1 MDNTAIDN
9 KRPKNVLLSL
19 FTIILWLI
27 SSVIG
32 FLLIIPILD
41 SITRIY
47 AAFWADPSPIGQA
60 FFLGVSIRNITL
72 FILAI
77 LLLIGTI
84 GGAEHHFRNMNTPTS
99 WHVMFITY
107 IILLTAFLLTISF

>member
-1 MDNTAIDN
+1 MENNSFND
-9 KRPKNVLLSL
+9 KLLSIL
-19 FTIILWLI
+19 LNLLIIILWLK

-41 SITRIY
+41 SITRIF
-47 AAFWADPSPIGQA
+47 AAFWADSSLIGQA

-72 FILAI
+72 FFLAI
-77 LLLIGTI
+77 LLLIGSI

-99 WHVMFITY
+99 WHVIFITY
-107 IILLTAFLLTISF
+107 IILLTAFLFTFYF

>member
-1 MDNTAIDN
+1 MVNDSY
-9 KRPKNVLLSL
+9 KNNHQNILLTILTVFLWLLS
-19 FTIILWLI
+19 T
-27 SSVIG
+27 VIG
-32 FLLIIPILD
+32 FLLIIPILN

-60 FFLGVSIRNITL
+60 FFLGVSIRNIAL

-77 LLLIGTI
+77 FFLIGSI
-84 GGAEHHFRNMNTPTS
+84 GGAEHHFRNINTPTS

-107 IILLTAFLLTISF
+107 SILLTAFLFTVFF